1 MPPPPGFDL
10 DKTLGAVF
18 IGNVVAAVLFGI
30 TSLQAFTFFRGNTG
44 DSRRF
49 KQLIAFLW
57 ILDLLHVMF
66 MTHGVY
72 SYLITNFCVFS
83 ALERPTWYANLNILP
98 STFLSGCVDGWFERV
113 QTQVIITSE
122 ASSHEGYG
130 YAHEEWLPQ
139 EVAYEL
145 TRASKMFTTLFVFAM
160 GIAFAA
166 RGFIDMSYIRLTME
180 SWILYTALGAGVAAD
195 GLITVALCMLLDHSR
210 TGFKSTDS
218 LVNTLMLYSI
228 NTGLLTSVC
237 ATACFVTF
245 AIWPHQFV
253 FMGFYFALSKLYV
266 NSLLA
271 VLNTRKAL
279 RRRNSGMTTIP
290 QSPSSIE
297 PFTMNFLTHTR
308 SYTIDGEPTSPD
320 VAMTRVSKVAW
331 HDGQVG

>member
-83 ALERPTWYANLNILP
+83 ALERPTWSLL
-98 STFLSGCVDGWFERV
+98 
-113 QTQVIITSE
+113 TQVIITCISDLIVRSVF
-122 ASSHEGYG
+122 ARRI
-130 YAHEEWLPQ
+130 WLLSGRNNILLS
-139 EVAYEL
+139 AI
-145 TRASKMFTTLFVFAM
+145 MFTTFFVFAM

-195 GLITVALCMLLDHSR
+195 GLITAALCMLLDHSR

-228 NTGLLTSVC
+228 NTGLLTSLC

-297 PFTMNFLTHTR
+297 PLTMNFLTHTR